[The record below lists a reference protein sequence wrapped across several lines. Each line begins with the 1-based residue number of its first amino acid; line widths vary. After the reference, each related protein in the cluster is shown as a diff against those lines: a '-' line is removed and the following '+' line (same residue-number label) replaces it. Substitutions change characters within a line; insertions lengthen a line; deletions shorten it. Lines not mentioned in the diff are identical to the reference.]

1 MPIGEDIPMLIPIA
15 IVITIFV
22 MFLISLFINFSDRNE
37 VIRMSEA
44 ALNVGDLSTNVLFAS
59 DFGTVNQ
66 TKLEKLGY
74 TQHCMDLS
82 KLNISVNYQ
91 THINI
96 SKTNSTDWWCWDN
109 TNSYSKKPKTE
120 IKKMIP
126 IIITNST
133 DASAARLEVTIG
145 K

>member
-15 IVITIFV
+15 IVITVFV
-22 MFLISLFINFSDRNE
+22 LFLLSLFINFSERNE

-44 ALNVGDLSTNVLFAS
+44 ALDVGDLSINVLFAS
-59 DFGTVNQ
+59 NFGTVNQ

-82 KLNISVNYQ
+82 KINISVNYQ
-91 THINI
+91 TQINV
-96 SKTNSTDWWCWDN
+96 SKTNSNEWWCWDN
-109 TNSYSKKPKTE
+109 TNSYSKEPKTE
-120 IKKMIP
+120 IKKLIP
-126 IIITNST
+126 VIIKNST
-133 DASAARLEVTIG
+133 AASAAKLEVTIG